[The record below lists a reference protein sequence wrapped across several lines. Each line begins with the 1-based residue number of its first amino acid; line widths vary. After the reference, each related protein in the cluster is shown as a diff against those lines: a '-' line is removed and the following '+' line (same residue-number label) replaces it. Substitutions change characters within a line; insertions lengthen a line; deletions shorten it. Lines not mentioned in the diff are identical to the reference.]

1 VLDVKRL
8 PLKIVALLAIFTLLA
23 LSGLAYILFLQF
35 LFPTLVPSHGSGEG
49 FALGPGYSYQI
60 PWHADGRLHLA
71 FQASATVKLYI
82 DDEYVRDCT
91 NYEFIIESGDTV
103 LVQMTSDSAVSGM
116 FTAWQEIPFEKQLL
130 ALSLLSIGI
139 AGMAMSIISLRKK

>member
-1 VLDVKRL
+1 MLDVKRL

-23 LSGLAYILFLQF
+23 LSGLVYILFLQF

-49 FALGPGYSYQI
+49 FALGPGATYQI

-71 FQASATVKLYI
+71 FQASATVKLYL
-82 DDEYVRDCT
+82 DGEYVRDCT
-91 NYEFIIESGDTV
+91 SYEFIIDPGDTV

-130 ALSLLSIGI
+130 ALSLLSAGIVGI
-139 AGMAMSIISLRKK
+139 AMSVISIRKR